1 MRVPVTEKYERFGWP
16 SVERPDLTPPAGWSL
31 PLINSVSRIYQ
42 HSLSPDGEQIA
53 FIWNREELADV
64 YVMSSK
70 GGWPGRVS
78 LNRISS
84 PYWWDRAPQW
94 SPDGHWL
101 AFRMNGH
108 VYLSDM
114 KGGIPSKL
122 SLPLNASA
130 SPAWL
135 PDSNRLVI
143 TLRPDEI
150 PRLHLTD
157 REGTF
162 LRALTHDNG
171 EDSDPRPSPD
181 GKSVTYVHWP
191 DDDRNRRDIRIADI
205 ESGTT
210 RILIGAPKMKDW
222 FPRWSPDGRW
232 IAFLSQRTNFN
243 QVWLI
248 RPDGMEMHQL
258 TDLGANV
265 EEFSWSR
272 DGARLA
278 VIVNRRGKLDLAVT
292 EVNSGKTVDL
302 KVGHGVY
309 SRPQWSPDNLF
320 INVEFEDPTLPPDLY
335 RIEVASGKSK
345 QLTFSNPPALARQKL
360 AVPEEVNYQSFDGLV
375 IAALLYK
382 PKNSNGAALVHP
394 HGGPTEQ
401 FGYTWEIL
409 IQYLVAKGYTILC
422 PNYRGSTGYGLA
434 FEHANYNNWGVGDV
448 QDCLY
453 GAKFLAGLSNINAKM
468 LGIYGS
474 SYGGYLTV
482 ACLVRDPEYRFNCG
496 ISQYGDASLVSS
508 WAQSD
513 RSTRL
518 YTEMQIGHPS
528 ANWDVFIGG
537 SAIHQ
542 VENIRKPLLLLH
554 GLEDEVVAPQSSEE
568 LAEALR
574 RHNKT
579 FEYKTY
585 AGEPHGFQK
594 NATILDANTRLERF
608 LDWYLLPPAIPPLP
622 LGEPPEIKDNQ
633 DD

>member
-31 PLINSVSRIYQ
+31 PLINSVNRMYQ
-42 HSLSPDGEQIA
+42 HRLSPDGERIA

-64 YVMSSK
+64 YVMSAK

-78 LNRISS
+78 LNRIST

-94 SPDGHWL
+94 SPDGRWL

-108 VYLSDM
+108 VHLLDM
-114 KGGIPSKL
+114 KGGIPFK
-122 SLPLNASA
+122 LPLPLDASA

-143 TLRPDEI
+143 TLRPDEF
-150 PRLHLTD
+150 PRLYLTD
-157 REGTF
+157 RNGTF
-162 LRALTHDNG
+162 LRALTPDHG
-171 EDSDPRPSPD
+171 EDADPRPSPD
-181 GKSVTYVHWP
+181 GKFVAYVHWP
-191 DDDRNRRDIRIADI
+191 DDDRNRRDIRIADLA
-205 ESGTT
+205 SGTT
-210 RILIGAPKMKDW
+210 RVLVGAPKMKDW
-222 FPRWSPDGRW
+222 FPRWSPDSQW
-232 IAFLSQRTNFN
+232 IAFLSQRTNHN

-248 RPDGMEMHQL
+248 RPDGTGLRQL
-258 TDLGANV
+258 TDLGTNI
-265 EEFSWSR
+265 EEFSWSP
-272 DGARLA
+272 DGTRLA
-278 VIVNRRGKLDLAVT
+278 IIVNRRGKLDLAVT
-292 EVNSGKTVDL
+292 DIKSGKTENL
-302 KVGHGVY
+302 KVGSGVY
-309 SRPQWSPDNLF
+309 SRPHWSPDGAY
-320 INVEFEDPTLPPDLY
+320 ITVEYEDPLVPPDLY
-335 RIEVASGKSK
+335 RVEVANGKTK
-345 QLTFSNPPALARQKL
+345 QLTFSNPPALARNKL
-360 AVPEEVNYQSFDGLV
+360 IMPEEVTYKSYDGLE
-375 IAALLYK
+375 IAGLLYK
-382 PKNSNGAALVHP
+382 PKHSNGAALVHP

-409 IQYLVAKGYTILC
+409 IQYLAAKGYTVLC
-422 PNYRGSTGYGLA
+422 PNYRGSTGYGIA
-434 FEHANYNNWGVGDV
+434 FEHANYNNWGIGDV
-448 QDCLY
+448 QDCLF
-453 GAKFLAGLSNINAKM
+453 GAKFLAGLPGINSNM

-482 ACLVRDPEYRFNCG
+482 ACLARDPEYLFTCG

-508 WAQSD
+508 WAQCD
-513 RSTRL
+513 RNTRL

-537 SAIHQ
+537 SSIHQ

-568 LAEALR
+568 LSEALR

-594 NATILDANTRLERF
+594 NATILDAYTRLERF

-622 LGEPPEIKDNQ
+622 LGEPPEMKDNQ
-633 DD
+633 ED

>member
-16 SVERPDLTPPAGWSL
+16 SVERPDLAPPAGWSL
-31 PLINSVSRIYQ
+31 PLINSVNRIYQ
-42 HSLSPDGEQIA
+42 HRLSPDGERIA

-64 YVMSSK
+64 YVMSAK

-78 LNRISS
+78 LNRIST

-94 SPDGHWL
+94 SPDSRWL

-108 VYLSDM
+108 VHLLDT
-114 KGGIPSKL
+114 KGGIPFK
-122 SLPLNASA
+122 LPLPLEASA
-130 SPAWL
+130 SPAWM
-135 PDSNRLVI
+135 PDSNHLVI
-143 TLRPDEI
+143 ALRPDET

-157 REGTF
+157 RNGSF
-162 LRALTHDNG
+162 LRALTRDPG
-171 EDSDPRPSPD
+171 EDTDPRPSSN
-181 GKSVTYVHWP
+181 GKYVAYVHWP
-191 DDDRNRRDIRIADI
+191 EDDRNRRDIRLVEL
-205 ESGTT
+205 ESGAT
-210 RILIGAPKMKDW
+210 RVLVGAPKMKDW
-222 FPRWSPDGRW
+222 FPRWSPDSQW
-232 IAFLSQRTNFN
+232 IAFLSQRTDYN

-248 RPDGMEMHQL
+248 RPDGTGLRQL
-258 TDLGANV
+258 TDLGTNI
-265 EEFSWSR
+265 EEFSWSP
-272 DGARLA
+272 DGTRLA
-278 VIVNRRGKLDLAVT
+278 VIVNRRGKLDLAVADLQ
-292 EVNSGKTVDL
+292 SGQVADL
-302 KVGHGVY
+302 KVGRGVY
-309 SRPQWSPDNLF
+309 SRPHWSPDSAY
-320 INVEFEDPTLPPDLY
+320 ITVEYEDPQVPPDLY
-335 RIEVASGKSK
+335 RIEVSGGKTK
-345 QLTFSNPPALARQKL
+345 QLTFSNPPALARNKL
-360 AVPEEVNYQSFDGLV
+360 AMPEEVAYKSYDGLE
-375 IAALLYK
+375 IEGLLYRPHK
-382 PKNSNGAALVHP
+382 PNGAALVHP

-409 IQYLVAKGYTILC
+409 IQYLLAKGYSVLC

-448 QDCLY
+448 QDCLF
-453 GAKFLAGLSNINAKM
+453 GAKYLASLPGIKAFM

-482 ACLVRDPEYRFNCG
+482 ASLARDPEYLFACG

-508 WAQSD
+508 WAQCD
-513 RSTRL
+513 RNTRL

-542 VENIRKPLLLLH
+542 VEHIHSPLLLLH

-568 LAEALR
+568 LSEALR

-594 NATILDANTRLERF
+594 NATILDAYTRLERF
-608 LDWYLLPPAIPPLP
+608 LDWYLLPPPIPPLP
-622 LGEPPEIKDNQ
+622 LGEPLELKD
-633 DD
+633 DDDD